1 MNTRRTVTTGSKYE
15 EMAGYSRAV
24 IEDDGWI
31 FVSGTVGY
39 NFETGELP
47 ETAGEQAKQSLA
59 TIGWALSEAG
69 AGFAD
74 IVRVRVYVPDPEDVV
89 AVSQVLKST
98 LEPNR
103 PANTTVCSPLA
114 VPECKVE
121 IEVTA
126 RVRG

>member
-1 MNTRRTVTTGSKYE
+1 MNTRRTISTGSKYE

-47 ETAGEQAKQSLA
+47 ETVGEQAKQSLA

-74 IVRVRVYVPDPEDVV
+74 IVRVRVYVPDPEDVA

>member
-1 MNTRRTVTTGSKYE
+1 MNTRRTISTGSKYE

-59 TIGWALSEAG
+59 TIRWALSEAG

-74 IVRVRVYVPDPEDVV
+74 IVRVRVYVPDPDDVM